1 MEKNLEAFLQ
11 LRVPGDK
18 IVVGDGPAR
27 AELQGRYPQVIW
39 RGYRYGEE
47 LVAEYADADV
57 LVFPSLT
64 DTFGLV
70 LLEAMACG
78 TPVAAYPVTG
88 PRDVVGHG
96 ITGFLSDD
104 LAHAVRQALLLD
116 RGACRAYAETQS
128 WQAVTRRMVG
138 SFVDIDWA
146 DFRRGV
152 RLRSS

>member
-1 MEKNLEAFLQ
+1 
-11 LRVPGDK
+11 VPGDK

-27 AELQGRYPQVIW
+27 AELQGRYPHASW

-70 LLEAMACG
+70 LLESMACG

-96 ITGFLSDD
+96 TTGFLSDD

-128 WQAVTRRMVG
+128 WEAVARRMVG
-138 SFVDIDWA
+138 SFVDIDW
-146 DFRRGV
+146 RGLQLGS
-152 RLRSS
+152 RLKWS